1 METPTPRKRRP
12 RSQPTP
18 SGKRNTITDNDVF
31 GIFEPL
37 SRHAYLTTKQL
48 VAFDR
53 RYASKTRNRLTDL
66 YHEQGRWLVRL
77 SERLKFADALFV
89 GEMYQL
95 GKDAE
100 GTLQSRGII
109 PSEDWVRATRI
120 GGNSTAPSRI
130 LRLAHDHMASQVALD
145 IEIGVRAASGG
156 RFRNHIEIITASP
169 ARTRALPNPLSVP
182 VPPIAEAP
190 RWIEPDV
197 LFAIDDRYFAL
208 EADMG
213 SESIEAIIK
222 PKIRAYREIVASR
235 TIDRHFGIDNLR
247 VLFVTTSEKRM
258 RNMMRAVEKIAR
270 NGRSTMFFFACRPDL
285 GQFTRAPAPDGRM
298 FRNPWRRVGHDECRL
313 DGRAT

>member
-1 METPTPRKRRP
+1 METPTRGKRRP
-12 RSQPTP
+12 RSEPTP
-18 SGKRNTITDNDVF
+18 SGKRNTITDNDIF

-48 VAFDR
+48 VAFDC

-66 YHEQGRWLVRL
+66 YHEQGEWLVRL

-89 GEMYQL
+89 DEMYQL
-95 GKDAE
+95 GKGAE
-100 GTLQSRGII
+100 ALLRSRGII
-109 PSEDWVRATRI
+109 PSEDWVSATRV

-145 IEIGVRAASGG
+145 IEIGARDASDVR
-156 RFRNHIEIITASP
+156 FHNHIEIIAASP
-169 ARTRALPNPLSVP
+169 KRTRGLPNPLSVP
-182 VPPIAEAP
+182 VPPIADAP
-190 RWIEPDV
+190 RWIEPDA
-197 LFAIDDRYFAL
+197 LFAIDNHYFAL

-213 SESIEAIIK
+213 SESVKAIIK

-247 VLFVTTSEKRM
+247 VLFVTTNEKRV
-258 RNMMRAVEKIAR
+258 RNMMRAVESIAR
-270 NGRSTMFFFACRPDL
+270 NGRSTMFFFTCRPDL

-298 FRNPWRRVGHDECRL
+298 FRDPWRRVGHDDCRL
-313 DGRAT
+313 DLRAA

>member
-1 METPTPRKRRP
+1 MLSHYVAPERMARHAARLQRRSPLSKSDYGDANPRKRRP

-18 SGKRNTITDNDVF
+18 SGKRTTITDNDMF

-66 YHEQGRWLVRL
+66 YHEQGEWLVRL

-89 GEMYQL
+89 DEMYQL

-100 GTLQSRGII
+100 AALRSRGII

-130 LRLAHDHMASQVALD
+130 LRLAHDHMASQVTLD
-145 IEIGVRAASGG
+145 IEIGARAASNV
-156 RFRNHIEIITASP
+156 RFRNHIEISARRRNVRGPCPIPCPSLCRRS
-169 ARTRALPNPLSVP
+169 RTRRN
-182 VPPIAEAP
+182 
-190 RWIEPDV
+190 
-197 LFAIDDRYFAL
+197 
-208 EADMG
+208 G
-213 SESIEAIIK
+213 SAGRAVRNRRSLLRARSRHGHESIEAIIK

-235 TIDRHFGIDNLR
+235 TIDRHFG
-247 VLFVTTSEKRM
+247 
-258 RNMMRAVEKIAR
+258 
-270 NGRSTMFFFACRPDL
+270 STISTC
-285 GQFTRAPAPDGRM
+285 
-298 FRNPWRRVGHDECRL
+298 CS
-313 DGRAT
+313 